1 MSTIR
6 LEFEKL
12 EILRKKRK
20 WKLYIIIVAEHPT
33 ESDKMVLTTIPAA
46 GENFFRLKRNSE
58 NVVDFEPQSTD
69 SGVDGLFVLER
80 EMPVD
85 RTVRV
90 RAFLK
95 HSRKSTR
102 GIGDIFKEI
111 EGGLG
116 SNVLGTVTNIL
127 GSSSP
132 WLMIAKTAISLVGEV
147 LSKIN
152 DRDFGYLSMDE
163 EFGPEF
169 EGKRELDR
177 TNTFTTGDAKLRWS
191 WRVKD

>member
-1 MSTIR
+1 MATVR

-12 EILRKKRK
+12 EILVRKRK
-20 WKLYIIIVAEHPT
+20 WKLYFIIVAEHPT

-46 GENFFRLKRNSE
+46 GENFFRLKRNSK
-58 NVVDFEPQSTD
+58 NVVDFEPVATD

-80 EMPVD
+80 EMPAD
-85 RTVRV
+85 RTIRV

-95 HSRKSTR
+95 HNRKSTR
-102 GIGDIFKEI
+102 EIGDIFKDI

-116 SNVLGTVTNIL
+116 GNVLGTVTNIL
-127 GSSSP
+127 GSASP
-132 WLMIAKTAISLVGEV
+132 WIMVAKTAMGIVGEV
-147 LSKIN
+147 LGKIK

-169 EGKRELDR
+169 DGKRELDR
-177 TNTFTTGDAKLRWS
+177 VNRFTTGNARLRWS
-191 WRVKD
+191 WRIK

>member
-1 MSTIR
+1 MAIIR

-12 EILRKKRK
+12 EILVKKKK
-20 WKLYIIIVAEHPT
+20 WKLYFIIVTEHPT
-33 ESDKMVLTTIPAA
+33 DNDKMLLTTIPAA
-46 GENFFRLKRNSE
+46 GENFFRLKRHSG
-58 NVVDFEPQSTD
+58 NVVDFEPVSTD
-69 SGVDGLFVLER
+69 SGADGLFVLER
-80 EMPVD
+80 KMPAD
-85 RTVRV
+85 RTIRV

-102 GIGDIFKEI
+102 EIGDIFKDI

-116 SNVLGTVTNIL
+116 GNVLGTVTNIL
-127 GSSSP
+127 GSASP
-132 WLMIAKTAISLVGEV
+132 WIMVAKTAMGVVGEV
-147 LSKIN
+147 LGKIN

-177 TNTFTTGDAKLRWS
+177 TNNFTTGDASLRWS
-191 WRVKD
+191 WRIK